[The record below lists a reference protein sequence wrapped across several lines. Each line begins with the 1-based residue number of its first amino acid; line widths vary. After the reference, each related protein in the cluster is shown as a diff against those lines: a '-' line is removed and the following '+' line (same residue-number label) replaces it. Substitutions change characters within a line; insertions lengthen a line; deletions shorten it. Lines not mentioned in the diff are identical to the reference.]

1 MKRFALIQGGIVAN
15 VVEQDDTPQISGEWI
30 ACDNAGPGWTY
41 DGSAFAEPVL
51 APTLRHITQL
61 AFLTRFTDDE
71 AIAIDLAS
79 IGATTQAASIRR
91 YSAKVN
97 AAKYID
103 LDLAETRAGV
113 QSLEANGLLAV
124 GRAAVI
130 LDSVIQTSE
139 KP

>member
-15 VVEQDDTPQISGEWI
+15 VVEQDDTPQIPGEWI
-30 ACDNAGPGWTY
+30 VCDNAGPGWTY
-41 DGSAFAEPVL
+41 DGSTFVELVPV
-51 APTLRHITQL
+51 PSLRHITQL

-91 YSAKVN
+91 YLAKVN

-113 QSLEANGLLAV
+113 QALEANGLLTA
-124 GRAAVI
+124 GRATLI